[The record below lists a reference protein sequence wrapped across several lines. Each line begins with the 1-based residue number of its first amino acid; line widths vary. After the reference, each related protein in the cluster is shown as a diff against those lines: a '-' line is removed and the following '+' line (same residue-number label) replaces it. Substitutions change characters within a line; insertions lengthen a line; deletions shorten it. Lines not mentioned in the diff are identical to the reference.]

1 METVEEYNDM
11 CEEKYDGIFEKEQ
24 QYLYPME
31 KGPFYALKFY
41 VGAYGTLGGIK
52 INYKTEVQ
60 NTEGDSIPGLYA
72 VGTDAC
78 AIYGDCYPFTLSG
91 NTMGFYLNSGRIAG
105 ENAAEYADEEGEQD

>member
-91 NTMGFYLNSGRIAG
+91 TTMGFCLNSGRIAG